1 MVKNLVLSPQGGYCV
16 SEVSLCEVATTL
28 ANEKLVEGEGT
39 QGGYRLNDF
48 MASLMQLYVK
58 FFQMYP

>member
-1 MVKNLVLSPQGGYCV
+1 MKNLVPSPHGGYCV

-28 ANEKLVEGEGT
+28 ANEKLVEEGT
-39 QGGYRLNDF
+39 QGGYRRNDF